1 MIALGRTDPGK
12 VRPSNQDALL
22 ETAGPYA
29 LFAVADGMGG
39 HRGGNIASAMAV
51 DCLSEIDTRTPP
63 EEEALKAAFE
73 RANRLIWER
82 QLRERNLA
90 GMGTTLTALWEG
102 ETYVVLGHVG
112 DSRAYLLREGALRQV
127 SLDHSLVGELMRT
140 GMLAPEDARSY
151 PYRNIVTRAVGT
163 EQTLESD
170 FTRLDKKPGYR
181 WLLCS
186 DGLTEYALPEA
197 IIEAMALPLHDA
209 AEKLMALALYGGG
222 RDNITLLLLEV
233 TR

>member
-90 GMGTTLTALWEG
+90 GMGTTLTALW
-102 ETYVVLGHVG
+102 
-112 DSRAYLLREGALRQV
+112 
-127 SLDHSLVGELMRT
+127 
-140 GMLAPEDARSY
+140 
-151 PYRNIVTRAVGT
+151 
-163 EQTLESD
+163 
-170 FTRLDKKPGYR
+170 
-181 WLLCS
+181 
-186 DGLTEYALPEA
+186 
-197 IIEAMALPLHDA
+197 
-209 AEKLMALALYGGG
+209 GGG
-222 RDNITLLLLEV
+222 NLCGSGPCG
-233 TR
+233 